1 MGYSVR
7 TSDWRYTVWLMWNGK
22 LLVGDFDR
30 IVAEEL
36 YKHQNDDG
44 TNFDQFENVNVVDVE
59 EYVSVRSEMFQRAK
73 NHWSRSEDSAL
84 IFTKRPEVS
93 GADPVDQFELWDE

>member
-1 MGYSVR
+1 M
-7 TSDWRYTVWLMWNGK
+7 
-22 LLVGDFDR
+22 GDFDR

-36 YKHQNDDG
+36 YQHQNDDG
-44 TNFDQFENVNVVDVE
+44 TNFDRFENVNVVDVE

-93 GADPVDQFELWDE
+93 GADPFDQFELWDE